1 MNHHPILEA
10 LNHIDPHL
18 IEDADKAPRKMGM
31 HLHIFRPI
39 AAILAVVICIGAL
52 CSIEY
57 IQSRDRTN
65 DSHSNSVNSSQPSFI
80 IYSPEQLVERADVI
94 CEGTVIDIS
103 FYAKKVGAYNICR
116 VYTVYTIAVVR
127 TYKGQTLPIE
137 QIHVNGQRE
146 HYQLLGKLC
155 ILNQKDPLV
164 YEYKLKY
171 DCDESFPKIG
181 GTYLFC
187 LKNFEGKQKR
197 AFYPYYALTDNPQN
211 RWEQFYSP
219 AKIKEYLPYVPHPLL
234 VRLVICGAAL
244 AILLPIQ
251 ARLKKKKAEESSEDL

>member
-31 HLHIFRPI
+31 PLHIFRPI
-39 AAILAVVICIGAL
+39 AAILAVIISIGAL
-52 CSIEY
+52 WGIGY
-57 IQSRDRTN
+57 IQSRENAN
-65 DSHSNSVNSSQPSFI
+65 DLHINSSNNSQSELI
-80 IYSPEQLVERADVI
+80 TYTDEQLVERSDVI

-103 FYAKKVGAYNICR
+103 FYAKKVGTYNKCR

-146 HYQLLGKLC
+146 HYQMLGKLC
-155 ILNQKDPLV
+155 ILKQKDPSV
-164 YEYKLKY
+164 YQYKLKH
-171 DCDESFPKIG
+171 DCDASSPKIG

-187 LKNFEGKQKR
+187 LENFEGAQKR

-219 AKIKEYLPYVPHPLL
+219 AEIKKYLPYVPHPLL